1 MSNRLAALM
10 LAAGAA
16 LISLTGILVRY
27 ADVPPTVA
35 AFWRMLFGGGLLAL
49 ALLPS
54 GVWRQVRPH
63 DAAWMLLP
71 AAGMAA
77 DLALWHRSIHA
88 VGPGLA
94 TLLTNFQVFF
104 MALAGWLLYRERLG
118 PRFLAGMLLAFAG
131 TWLLVGAG
139 WALFTPVYRA
149 GVWLGL
155 LSGVAYTVYLLG
167 FRQAQR
173 RRQPPLPPAA
183 WLALNSLL
191 CALVLGLL
199 AVAERSPLAIPDLR
213 SLVALVALG
222 VVGQCLGWLLI
233 VRAMPWLPASLVGLL
248 LLLQPA
254 LAFVLDVLL
263 FRRATSGMEWLGLAL
278 ALAGIFIGSVR
289 LRHDRAN
296 SAGPTKDPAT

>member
-1 MSNRLAALM
+1 MTTRSAAIR

-27 ADVPPTVA
+27 ADVPPTVS
-35 AFWRMLFGGGLLAL
+35 AFWRMLFGGTILAL

-54 GVWRQVRPH
+54 GAWRRVRGR
-63 DAAWMLLP
+63 DWLWMLLP

-77 DLALWHRSIHA
+77 DLALWHRSIHS

-104 MALAGWLLYRERLG
+104 MALAGLVLYREHLG
-118 PRFLAGMLLAFAG
+118 PRFLAGAVLAFAG
-131 TWLLVGAG
+131 TWFLVGAG
-139 WALFTPVYRA
+139 WHAFDPSYRT

-155 LSGVAYTVYLLG
+155 LSGVAYTLYLLG
-167 FRQAQR
+167 FRDAQR
-173 RRQPPLPPAA
+173 RRQPSLDAGL
-183 WLALNSLL
+183 WLAINSLL
-191 CALVLGLL
+191 CAALLGLWAL
-199 AVAERSPLAIPDLR
+199 AEGSALAIPDSR
-213 SLVALVALG
+213 SLVALLTLG
-222 VVGQCLGWLLI
+222 IVGQCLGWMLI
-233 VRAMPWLPASLVGLL
+233 VRSMPLLPASLVGLL

-263 FRRATSGMEWLGLAL
+263 FQRATGWLEWLGLGL

-289 LRHDRAN
+289 LRRAKAH
-296 SAGPTKDPAT
+296 SRTDTGDAVP

>member
-1 MSNRLAALM
+1 MSNRSAALM

-27 ADVPPTVA
+27 ADVPATVS
-35 AFWRMLFGGGLLAL
+35 AFWRMLFGGGILAL

-54 GVWRQVRPH
+54 GVWRQVRRG
-63 DAAWMLLP
+63 DWVWMLLP

-77 DLALWHRSIHA
+77 DLALWHRSIHS

-104 MALAGWLLYRERLG
+104 MALAGLLLYRERLG
-118 PRFLAGMLLAFAG
+118 PRFLLGAALAFLG
-131 TWLLVGAG
+131 TWFLVGAG
-139 WALFTPVYRA
+139 WHAFAPAYRA

-167 FRQAQR
+167 FRDAQQR
-173 RRQPPLPPAA
+173 RRPTLPASV
-183 WLALNSLL
+183 WLAINSLL
-191 CALVLGLL
+191 CALLLGAL
-199 AVAERSPLAIPDLR
+199 ALAESSAMAIPDSR
-213 SLVALVALG
+213 SLLALVALG

-233 VRAMPWLPASLVGLL
+233 VRAMPQLPASLVGLL

-254 LAFVLDVLL
+254 LAFVLDVIL
-263 FRRATSGMEWLGLAL
+263 FQRVTGHLEWLGLGL

-289 LRHDRAN
+289 LRRGRAHL
-296 SAGPTKDPAT
+296 PTEPDGAAP